1 MNDTELKAAV
11 EAGLEEIRPFLQ
23 RDGGDIEL
31 VSITNGTD
39 VKVRLL
45 GTCVG
50 CHVNQMTLKSGV
62 ELTVKKHAPQIK
74 TVVDVSNM
82 VEKEDYRDHINTE
95 D

>member
-1 MNDTELKAAV
+1 MNDKELKIAV

-31 VSITNGTD
+31 VSIDHGTD

-74 TVVDVSNM
+74 TVVDVSGM
-82 VEKEDYRDHINTE
+82 TALEDSRDQI
-95 D
+95 DIDS

>member
-1 MNDTELKAAV
+1 MNDKELAAAV

-74 TVVDVSNM
+74 TVVDISNM
-82 VEKEDYRDHINTE
+82 TEKEDYRDQL
-95 D
+95 DAS